1 MEKKNIFKRSWN
13 FILAHKIWSVIALIV
28 VIGGGY
34 YWYKTASAANVT
46 PSYGLV
52 RVRNGNIVQTVTGTG
67 QVVAANQISIQ
78 SQASGAIT
86 SINVSV
92 GQHVNTGDLIATID
106 DTNAL
111 NSLNSAKLAY
121 AKLTEAPKATDLSN
135 AQNSVAGSYGTA
147 FSAISNTF
155 IDLQTII
162 PGLNT
167 LLYGQ
172 GTFLSDQQSTNLTPT
187 GQTYRLG
194 TGTAFDLANTQ
205 YQTVLQEYKALSR
218 TSATS
223 TILQTLGDAYSLAKR
238 VANTLQ
244 SAQNTVTFITTS
256 QPNYLAKDASTAQSE
271 VITWSNSINSDVSSL
286 LSAQNSIASA
296 ENSLTNLVVGTDP
309 LDIQSQQL
317 SLQQAQQTYDNY
329 FIRAPFDG
337 TIGLI
342 PVTVYG
348 QAGNGTSIATII
360 SDQMIATLSLNEVDA
375 AKVKTSDPVSV
386 TFNAINNFTATGT
399 VAEIDRVGTVSSG
412 VVAYGVKVAI
422 NTADSRILPG
432 MSVNAAIT
440 TFELD
445 NILTVPSTAV
455 KASGNKSY
463 VQVLASSTVSQYLAT
478 LAASAGASAGAGT
491 TSSAGRTGRAFG
503 SSTPSGFAST
513 TGGFAG
519 GNFGSTTGAFASS
532 TFARGSGSYG
542 AYAGTGG
549 VSGATSRTTTI
560 TTGAAP
566 TNVVVVVGQSDDT
579 NTQIVSGLN
588 PGDWVIVKTIVA
600 SSQTAS
606 TASAPSLLS
615 SLGGGARGAFGG
627 GAGGGG
633 AARPTT
639 AAPAAARGN

>member
-1 MEKKNIFKRSWN
+1 MNIFKRSWN
-13 FILAHKIWSVIALIV
+13 LIKAHKIWSGIVIIAIIV
-28 VIGGGY
+28 GGY
-34 YWYKTASAANVT
+34 YWYKSASAANVT
-46 PSYGLV
+46 PSYQIV

-92 GQHVNTGDLIATID
+92 GQHVNQGDLIATID
-106 DTNAL
+106 DTDAL

-121 AKLTEAPKATDLSN
+121 AKLTEAPKTTDLSN

-147 FSAISNTF
+147 FNAISNTF

-172 GTFLSDQQSTNLTPT
+172 GTFLSDQQSTNLTST
-187 GQTYRLG
+187 GQTYRLD
-194 TGTAFDLANTQ
+194 TGTKFDLANTQ

-223 TILQTLGDAYSLAKR
+223 TILQTLSDAYSLAKA
-238 VANTLQ
+238 VANTMQ

-256 QPNYLAKDASTAQSE
+256 QPNYLAKDAATAESE
-271 VITWSNSINSDVSSL
+271 VVTWSNTVNSDVSSL
-286 LSAQNSIASA
+286 LSAQTGIASA
-296 ENSLTNLVVGTDP
+296 ENSLTNLVVGADP
-309 LDIQSQQL
+309 LDVQSQQL

-329 FIRAPFDG
+329 FIRAPFAG

-342 PVTVYG
+342 PVNVYG

-360 SDQMIATLSLNEVDA
+360 SDQMMATLSLNEVDA
-375 AKVKTSDPVSV
+375 AKVKTGDPVSV

-399 VAEIDRVGTVSSG
+399 VAEIDQVGTVSSG

-445 NILTVPSTAV
+445 NVLTVPSTAV
-455 KASGNKSY
+455 KTSGNKSY
-463 VQVLASSTVSQYLAT
+463 VMVLASSTVSQYLAT
-478 LAASAGASAGAGT
+478 LAASSGLGT
-491 TSSAGRTGRAFG
+491 TSNAGRTGR
-503 SSTPSGFAST
+503 SFAST
-513 TGGFAG
+513 TGGFAS
-519 GNFGSTTGAFASS
+519 STFASS
-532 TFARGSGSYG
+532 TFARSANGIGSGSYG

-549 VSGATSRTTTI
+549 ASNATSRTTTI

-566 TNVVVVVGQSDDT
+566 INEVVVVGQSDDT

-588 PGDWVIVKTIVA
+588 PGDWVIVKTISA

-606 TASAPSLLS
+606 TAAAPSLLS

-627 GAGGGG
+627 GGGGG

-639 AAPAAARGN
+639 AAPAAR